1 MLAHV
6 AAELI
11 VLLHFAFIV
20 FVLFGAGLTV
30 RWKWIAWLHVPAFL
44 WGAAIEFLGAV
55 CPLTPL
61 EQRLRVAAGESG
73 YTGGFVEHYIVPL
86 IYPAGL
92 NAAIQVWLGVGVVV
106 LNAAIY
112 AWVLFVRR
120 SPA

>member
-20 FVLFGAGLTV
+20 FVLFGAGLTL
-30 RWKWIAWLHVPAFL
+30 RWKWIVWLHMPAFL
-44 WGAAIEFLGAV
+44 WGAAIEFLGAI

-61 EQRLRVAAGESG
+61 EQRLRVAAGEAG
-73 YTGGFVEHYIVPL
+73 YTGGFVEHYIVPV

-92 NAAIQVWLGVGVVV
+92 NAAIQLWLGVGVVV

-112 AWVLFVRR
+112 AWVLFARR
-120 SPA
+120 SPG

>member
-11 VLLHFAFIV
+11 VFLHFAFIV
-20 FVLFGAGLTV
+20 FVLFGAGLTL
-30 RWKWIAWLHVPAFL
+30 RWKWIAWFHVPAFL

-61 EQRLRVAAGESG
+61 EQRLRVAAGEAG
-73 YTGGFVEHYIVPL
+73 YTGGFVEHYIVPV

-92 NAAIQVWLGVGVVV
+92 NAAIQFWLGVGVVV

-120 SPA
+120 SPG

>member
-1 MLAHV
+1 MLAHA

-11 VLLHFAFIV
+11 VFLHFAFIM
-20 FVLFGAGLTV
+20 FVLFGACLTL

-61 EQRLRVAAGESG
+61 EQRLRVAAGEAG
-73 YTGGFVEHYIVPL
+73 YSGGFVEHYIVPV
-86 IYPAGL
+86 IYPVGL
-92 NAAIQVWLGVGVVV
+92 TAAIQFWLGLGVVA

-112 AWVLFVRR
+112 AWILVRWR
-120 SPA
+120 QR